1 MTGATARTVEDKSM
15 VNIDYRTL
23 GTDGPL
29 VSTVGLGCNNFGR
42 QGTLTEH
49 QEGTTAVLDAAIE
62 LGVTLLDTADMYG
75 GAGTSETLMG
85 VALQGKRD
93 AVVLAT
99 KFGHQDY
106 DMGILPGVPKGSRAY
121 IREAVAGSLTRL
133 RTDRIDLYL
142 MHTPDPLTPI
152 AETIAA
158 LDELV
163 EEGKILFYG
172 HSNFSAAQIAEAAAA
187 GGRFVSAQ
195 NEYSLLA
202 RGVEA
207 EVLPAVRAHGLGFLP
222 YFPLQNGLL
231 TGKFT
236 RTQRPADTRI
246 MRQRPYLVED
256 APWDV
261 LETYAAW
268 CEAHGITMLEATF
281 GWMLAQPG
289 LTSVIA
295 GTTKPEQ
302 LALNAAASTAWT
314 PTAEE
319 AGEISRLFA

>member
-42 QGTLTEH
+42 QGTLTEY
-49 QEGTTAVLDAAIE
+49 QEGTTAVLEAAIE

-85 VALQGKRD
+85 VALRGKRD
-93 AVVLAT
+93 SVVLAT

-133 RTDRIDLYL
+133 RTDRIDLYQ

-163 EEGKILFYG
+163 DEGKILFYG

-195 NEYSLLA
+195 DEYSLLA

-261 LETYAAW
+261 LEAYAAW

-319 AGEISRLFA
+319 AAEISRLFA

>member
-42 QGTLTEH
+42 QGTLTEY
-49 QEGTTAVLDAAIE
+49 QEGTTAVLDTAIE

-93 AVVLAT
+93 SVVLAT

-133 RTDRIDLYL
+133 RTDRIDLYQ
-142 MHTPDPLTPI
+142 MHTPDPFTPI
-152 AETIAA
+152 AETVAA

-163 EEGKILFYG
+163 DEGKILFYG

-207 EVLPAVRAHGLGFLP
+207 DVLPAVRAHGLGFLP

-261 LETYAAW
+261 LEAYAAF
-268 CEAHGITMLEATF
+268 CEARGITMLEATF

-302 LALNAAASTAWT
+302 LELNAAASTSWT

-319 AGEISRLFA
+319 AEEVSAIFA

>member
-1 MTGATARTVEDKSM
+1 M

-42 QGTLTEH
+42 QGTLTEQ

-133 RTDRIDLYL
+133 RTDRIDLYQ

-207 EVLPAVRAHGLGFLP
+207 EVLPAARAHGLGFLP

-261 LETYAAW
+261 LEAYAAW
-268 CEAHGITMLEATF
+268 CEARGITMLEATF

-302 LALNAAASTAWT
+302 LLQNAEAATAWR
-314 PTAEE
+314 PTAAE
-319 AGEISRLFA
+319 AEEISAIFA

>member
-121 IREAVAGSLTRL
+121 IREAVGGSLTRL
-133 RTDRIDLYL
+133 RTDRIDLYQ

-163 EEGKILFYG
+163 AEGKILFYG
-172 HSNFSAAQIAEAAAA
+172 HSNFTAAQIAEAAAA

-207 EVLPAVRAHGLGFLP
+207 DVLPAVREHGLGFLP

-236 RTQRPADTRI
+236 RTERPADTRI

-256 APWDV
+256 APWDA
-261 LETYAAW
+261 LEAYAAF
-268 CEAHGITMLEATF
+268 CQSHGITMLEATF

-319 AGEISRLFA
+319 AGEISRIFA

>member
-1 MTGATARTVEDKSM
+1 MA
-15 VNIDYRTL
+15 NIELRTL
-23 GTDGPL
+23 GTGGPE
-29 VSTVGLGCNNFGR
+29 VSTIGLGCNNFGR
-42 QGTLTEH
+42 PGSLTET
-49 QEGTTAVLDAAIE
+49 QEGTTAVLDEAIE
-62 LGVTLLDTADMYG
+62 QGVTLLDTADMYG
-75 GAGTSETLMG
+75 GGTPGLSETLMG
-85 VALQGKRD
+85 VALRGRRD
-93 AVVLAT
+93 RVVIAT
-99 KFGHQDY
+99 KFGHEGF
-106 DMGILPGVPKGSRAY
+106 DMGILPGTPKGSRAY
-121 IREAVAGSLTRL
+121 IREAIEGSLRRL
-133 RTDRIDLYL
+133 QTDRVDLYQ
-142 MHTPDPLTPI
+142 MHTPDPVTPI

-163 EEGKILFYG
+163 AEGKILHYG

-195 NEYSLLA
+195 SEYSLLV

-207 EVLPAVRAHGLGFLP
+207 DVLPAVREHGLGFLP

-236 RTQRPADTRI
+236 RTERPADTRI
-246 MRQRPYLVED
+246 MRQRPHVADD

-261 LETYAAW
+261 LEAYAAW

-302 LALNAAASTAWT
+302 LALNAAASTAWA

-319 AGEISRLFA
+319 AAEISRLFA